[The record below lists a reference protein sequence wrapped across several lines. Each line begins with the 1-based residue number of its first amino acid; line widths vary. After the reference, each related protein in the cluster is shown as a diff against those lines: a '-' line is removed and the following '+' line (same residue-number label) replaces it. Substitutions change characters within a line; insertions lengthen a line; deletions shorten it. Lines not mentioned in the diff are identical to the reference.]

1 MAERILIVDDE
12 VDMLELLKRI
22 IEDKTNYRVFTT
34 PDPLEVPQL
43 LDEAPFDLMITDLRM
58 PGQNGIELLENVH
71 TKYEHLPVIVITAYG
86 TIETAV
92 EAMQKGAFSYITKP
106 FKKEE
111 ILLGVEKALD
121 FQRLKNE
128 NQSLRQELEEQVR
141 HPFLI
146 GQAPVMERV
155 YQRIIQVAKTSATI
169 LITGE
174 SGTGKE
180 LAAKTLHYHS
190 KRKDKNFVA
199 VNCSAI
205 PETLIESE
213 LFGHLKGSFTGA
225 IRDKKGLV
233 EEADRG
239 TFFLDEIGDLNLIM
253 QTKLLRLLQ
262 EGEYKPVGSAKTFT
276 ADIRF
281 LAATNQDLVDKVR
294 KKEFREDLYYR
305 LNVIQ
310 ITMPPLRDRK
320 EDIPLLVQH
329 FLDKFSRQ
337 NQKEIKGIAP
347 EAMEAL
353 HSREWP
359 GNIRELE
366 NVIERGV
373 ILVFHRNPAGDGFI
387 PGRSTQHL
395 HHRPPGRPFSGIF
408 QRGQGAPDCQLSYRI
423 YPQDLGQTWRQRFRG
438 RQGMRFEKALFTP
451 AHEGECHQGQELSGV
466 GRVTDPK
473 GRTRFSVRRLLFSIF
488 LFRIVFQIEHQRFFQ
503 KVLKFFP
510 SNSGKALNS
519 PSLNRKNPLTLS

>member
-22 IEDKTNYRVFTT
+22 IEDKTPYRVVTT

-58 PGQNGIELLENVH
+58 PGQNGIELLEKVH
-71 TKYEHLPVIVITAYG
+71 KKFESLPVMVITAYG

-111 ILLGVEKALD
+111 ILLGIEKALD

-128 NQSLRQELEEQVR
+128 NRSLRQELEEQVR
-141 HPFLI
+141 YPFLI

-155 YQRIIQVAKTSATI
+155 YHRIIQVAKTSATI

-225 IRDKKGLV
+225 FRDKKGLV

-239 TFFLDEIGDLNLIM
+239 TLFLDEIGDLNLIM

-262 EGEYKPVGSAKTFT
+262 EGEYKPVGSSKTFT

-320 EDIPLLVQH
+320 EDIPLLAQH

-337 NQKEIKGIAP
+337 NQKNIKGIAP
-347 EAMEAL
+347 EAQEAL

-373 ILVFHRNPAGDGFI
+373 ILSSTETLQVTDLFPADQPNTCIFDI
-387 PGRSTQHL
+387 QED
-395 HHRPPGRPFSGIF
+395 IF
-408 QRGQGAPDCQLSYRI
+408 QAPFKEAKERLIVNFHTEYIRRILAKYGGNVSLAAKECGLKRPYLHRLMKESDIKAKNYRES
-423 YPQDLGQTWRQRFRG
+423 D
-438 RQGMRFEKALFTP
+438 E
-451 AHEGECHQGQELSGV
+451 
-466 GRVTDPK
+466 
-473 GRTRFSVRRLLFSIF
+473 
-488 LFRIVFQIEHQRFFQ
+488 
-503 KVLKFFP
+503 
-510 SNSGKALNS
+510 
-519 PSLNRKNPLTLS
+519 

>member
-1 MAERILIVDDE
+1 M
-12 VDMLELLKRI
+12 
-22 IEDKTNYRVFTT
+22 
-34 PDPLEVPQL
+34 
-43 LDEAPFDLMITDLRM
+43 
-58 PGQNGIELLENVH
+58 
-71 TKYEHLPVIVITAYG
+71 
-86 TIETAV
+86 
-92 EAMQKGAFSYITKP
+92 
-106 FKKEE
+106 
-111 ILLGVEKALD
+111 
-121 FQRLKNE
+121 
-128 NQSLRQELEEQVR
+128 
-141 HPFLI
+141 
-146 GQAPVMERV
+146 
-155 YQRIIQVAKTSATI
+155 
-169 LITGE
+169 
-174 SGTGKE
+174 
-180 LAAKTLHYHS
+180 
-190 KRKDKNFVA
+190 A

-239 TFFLDEIGDLNLIM
+239 TLFLDEIGDLNLIM

-262 EGEYKPVGSAKTFT
+262 EGEYKPVGSSKTFT

-320 EDIPLLVQH
+320 EDIPLLAQH

-373 ILVFHRNPAGDGFI
+373 ILSSTETLQGTDLFPADQPNTCIIDLQEDIF
-387 PGRSTQHL
+387 QAL
-395 HHRPPGRPFSGIF
+395 F
-408 QRGQGAPDCQLSYRI
+408 QRGQGAPDCQFSYRI
-423 YPQDLGQTWRQRFRG
+423 YPQDLGQIWRQRFRG
-438 RQGMRFEKALFTP
+438 RQGMRFETALFAP
-451 AHEGECHQGQELSGV
+451 AHEGERHQGQKLSEV

-473 GRTRFSVRRLLFSIF
+473 ERARFPVRRP
-488 LFRIVFQIEHQRFFQ
+488 
-503 KVLKFFP
+503 FFP
-510 SNSGKALNS
+510 YSCSEWSSNLDTKVFLKSS
-519 PSLNRKNPLTLS
+519 EVSSLQIRSRPLTPLH

>member
-1 MAERILIVDDE
+1 MAKRILIVDDE

-22 IEDKTNYRVFTT
+22 IEDKTPYRVVTT

-58 PGQNGIELLENVH
+58 PGQNGIELLEKVH
-71 TKYEHLPVIVITAYG
+71 KKYESLPVMVITAYG

-111 ILLGVEKALD
+111 ILLGIEKALD

-141 HPFLI
+141 YPFLI
-146 GQAPVMERV
+146 GQAPVMEKV
-155 YQRIIQVAKTSATI
+155 YHRIIQVAKTSATI

-233 EEADRG
+233 EEADQG
-239 TFFLDEIGDLNLIM
+239 ALFLDEIGDLNLIM

-310 ITMPPLRDRK
+310 VTMPPLRDRK
-320 EDIPLLVQH
+320 EDIPLLAQH
-329 FLDKFSRQ
+329 FLDKFSHQ

-347 EAMEAL
+347 EALEAL
-353 HSREWP
+353 YSREWP
-359 GNIRELE
+359 
-366 NVIERGV
+366 
-373 ILVFHRNPAGDGFI
+373 
-387 PGRSTQHL
+387 
-395 HHRPPGRPFSGIF
+395 
-408 QRGQGAPDCQLSYRI
+408 
-423 YPQDLGQTWRQRFRG
+423 
-438 RQGMRFEKALFTP
+438 
-451 AHEGECHQGQELSGV
+451 
-466 GRVTDPK
+466 
-473 GRTRFSVRRLLFSIF
+473 
-488 LFRIVFQIEHQRFFQ
+488 
-503 KVLKFFP
+503 
-510 SNSGKALNS
+510 
-519 PSLNRKNPLTLS
+519 

>member
-22 IEDKTNYRVFTT
+22 IEDKTTYRVFTT

-71 TKYEHLPVIVITAYG
+71 NKFENLPVIVITAYG

-111 ILLGVEKALD
+111 ILLGIEKALD

-128 NQSLRQELEEQVR
+128 NQSLRKELEEQVR
-141 HPFLI
+141 YPFLI
-146 GQAPVMERV
+146 GQAPVMEKV
-155 YQRIIQVAKTSATI
+155 YHRIIQVAKTSATI

-225 IRDKKGLV
+225 FRDKKGLV

-239 TFFLDEIGDLNLIM
+239 TLFLG
-253 QTKLLRLLQ
+253 
-262 EGEYKPVGSAKTFT
+262 
-276 ADIRF
+276 
-281 LAATNQDLVDKVR
+281 
-294 KKEFREDLYYR
+294 
-305 LNVIQ
+305 
-310 ITMPPLRDRK
+310 
-320 EDIPLLVQH
+320 
-329 FLDKFSRQ
+329 
-337 NQKEIKGIAP
+337 
-347 EAMEAL
+347 
-353 HSREWP
+353 
-359 GNIRELE
+359 
-366 NVIERGV
+366 
-373 ILVFHRNPAGDGFI
+373 
-387 PGRSTQHL
+387 
-395 HHRPPGRPFSGIF
+395 
-408 QRGQGAPDCQLSYRI
+408 
-423 YPQDLGQTWRQRFRG
+423 
-438 RQGMRFEKALFTP
+438 
-451 AHEGECHQGQELSGV
+451 
-466 GRVTDPK
+466 
-473 GRTRFSVRRLLFSIF
+473 
-488 LFRIVFQIEHQRFFQ
+488 
-503 KVLKFFP
+503 
-510 SNSGKALNS
+510 
-519 PSLNRKNPLTLS
+519 

>member
-22 IEDKTNYRVFTT
+22 IEDKTPYRVLTT

-58 PGQNGIELLENVH
+58 PGQNGIELLEKVH
-71 TKYEHLPVIVITAYG
+71 KKYERLPIMVITAYG

-111 ILLGVEKALD
+111 ILLGIEKALD

-141 HPFLI
+141 YPFLI
-146 GQAPVMERV
+146 GQAPVMEKV
-155 YQRIIQVAKTSATI
+155 YHRIKQVARTSATI
-169 LITGE
+169 FITGE

-180 LAAKTLHYHS
+180 LAAKTIHYHS
-190 KRKDKNFVA
+190 QRKDKNFVA
-199 VNCSAI
+199 VNCSAL

-225 IRDKKGLV
+225 VRDKKGLV
-233 EEADRG
+233 EEADGG
-239 TFFLDEIGDLNLIM
+239 TLFLDEIGDLNLIM

-262 EGEYKPVGSAKTFT
+262 EGEYKPVGSSKTFT
-276 ADIRF
+276 ADVRF
-281 LAATNQDLVDKVR
+281 ITATNQDLIEKVR

-310 ITMPPLRDRK
+310 IVMPPLRDRK
-320 EDIPLLVQH
+320 EDIPLLAHH
-329 FLDKFSRQ
+329 FVEKISRI
-337 NQKEIKGIAP
+337 NQKAIKGIAP
-347 EAMEAL
+347 EAMEEL
-353 HSREWP
+353 ISRDWP

-373 ILVFHRNPAGDGFI
+373 ILTFSEILEVPDLFPADQ
-387 PGRSTQHL
+387 P
-395 HHRPPGRPFSGIF
+395 
-408 QRGQGAPDCQLSYRI
+408 
-423 YPQDLGQTWRQRFRG
+423 
-438 RQGMRFEKALFTP
+438 TP
-451 AHEGECHQGQELSGV
+451 
-466 GRVTDPK
+466 
-473 GRTRFSVRRLLFSIF
+473 LLFELQEDIYQAPF
-488 LFRIVFQIEHQRFFQ
+488 KDAKDRVIANFHTEYIRRVLARFGGNVSLAA
-503 KVLKFFP
+503 KECGLKRP
-510 SNSGKALNS
+510 YLHRLMKESDIKAKAYRQS
-519 PSLNRKNPLTLS
+519 D

>member
-22 IEDKTNYRVFTT
+22 IEDKTNYQVVIT
-34 PDPLEVPQL
+34 PDPLGVPRIL
-43 LDEAPFDLMITDLRM
+43 EENAFDLVITDLRM
-58 PGQNGIELLENVH
+58 PGQSGLELLE
-71 TKYEHLPVIVITAYG
+71 TIRKKDEQIPIIILTAYG
-86 TIETAV
+86 TIESAV

-111 ILLGVEKALD
+111 ILLTIDNAFN

-128 NQSLRQELEEQVR
+128 NLYLRKELEDKLKF
-141 HPFLI
+141 PFLI
-146 GQAPVMERV
+146 GASPLMEKV
-155 YQRIIQVAKTSATI
+155 YQRIMQVARTSATI

-180 LAAKTLHYHS
+180 LAAKTIHFHS
-190 KRKDKNFVA
+190 QRKDRNIVA

-239 TFFLDEIGDLNLIM
+239 TLFLDEIGDLNLVM

-262 EGEYKPVGSAKTFT
+262 EGEYKPVGSSKTLI

-281 LAATNQDLVDKVR
+281 IAATNQDLMEKVY
-294 KKEFREDLYYR
+294 KKEFREDLFYR

-310 ITMPPLRDRK
+310 IVLPPLRDRK
-320 EDIPLLVQH
+320 DDIPILAQH
-329 FLDKFSRQ
+329 FLEKYNKL
-337 NQKEIKGIAP
+337 NQKGIKGISP
-347 EAMEAL
+347 EALEVLMT
-353 HSREWP
+353 RVWP

-373 ILVFHRNPAGDGFI
+373 ILSR
-387 PGRSTQHL
+387 T
-395 HHRPPGRPFSGIF
+395 
-408 QRGQGAPDCQLSYRI
+408 
-423 YPQDLGQTWRQRFRG
+423 DLLQV
-438 RQGMRFEKALFTP
+438 ADLFP
-451 AHEGECHQGQELSGV
+451 EDLPNSF
-466 GRVTDPK
+466 P
-473 GRTRFSVRRLLFSIF
+473 
-488 LFRIVFQIEHQRFFQ
+488 FRIQENIFMSPFKEAKEHIINNFHIEYIRR
-503 KVLKFFP
+503 VLAKHGGNVSLAAKECGLKRP
-510 SNSGKALNS
+510 YLHRLMRENDIQSKNYRQSN
-519 PSLNRKNPLTLS
+519 